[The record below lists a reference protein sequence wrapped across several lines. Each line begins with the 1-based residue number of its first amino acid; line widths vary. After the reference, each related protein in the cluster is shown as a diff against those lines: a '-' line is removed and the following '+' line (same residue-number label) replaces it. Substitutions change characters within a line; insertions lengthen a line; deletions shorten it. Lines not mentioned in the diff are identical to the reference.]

1 MSAGIGKR
9 EAGRGDGVDGDDTG
23 NGGADR
29 EQLGRMPRA
38 IGMLPARFS
47 RRTLWLFGL
56 GLVALAPSP
65 LWGPMVMRHMA
76 FFHVRRIEIVGAH
89 YVAPSDII
97 ARLHVDTLASVW
109 DPTKPLVARV
119 AAHPEIQRAVVRRK
133 LPGTLV
139 IEVVER
145 VPVALVPAT
154 GGFRVYDSRGKS
166 LPIDPARIGVDAPV
180 LLQADPRL
188 LRLLGAMRD
197 QMPDFY
203 GRVSALQ
210 RVGKDELLL
219 RLNTVSVRAMQDV
232 TLERLAEIEPVE
244 GDLARKQL
252 PVAEIDLRYRDQVIA
267 RLQ

>member
-1 MSAGIGKR
+1 MRAGSGKR
-9 EAGRGDGVDGDDTG
+9 EAGSGDGVNGDYGENGNKRAQDHGDGVAAVGLLST
-23 NGGADR
+23 
-29 EQLGRMPRA
+29 
-38 IGMLPARFS
+38 RFS
-47 RRTLWLFGL
+47 RRTLWLLGIGL
-56 GLVALAPSP
+56 AALIPSP
-65 LWGPMVMRHMA
+65 LWGPVVMRHMA

-97 ARLHVDTLASVW
+97 ARLHVDTMASVW

-154 GGFRVYDSRGKS
+154 GGFRVYDSRGRS
-166 LPIDPARIGVDAPV
+166 LPIDPARTGVDAPV

-188 LRLLGAMRD
+188 LRLLGALHD

-203 GRVSALQ
+203 ARVSALQ
-210 RVGKDELLL
+210 RVGKDELML
-219 RLNTVSVRAMQDV
+219 RLETVSVRAMQDV